1 MSESTVLNPSVSVVR
16 PPINPPVP
24 PCFRRLDEA
33 VMPFPREHVDPDP
46 EAADD
51 RPQRW
56 PRVFPGL

>member
-16 PPINPPVP
+16 PPINPPVQ
-24 PCFRRLDEA
+24 PCFRRADEA
-33 VMPFPREHVDPDP
+33 ATPFPREHVDPDP
-46 EAADD
+46 EAADG